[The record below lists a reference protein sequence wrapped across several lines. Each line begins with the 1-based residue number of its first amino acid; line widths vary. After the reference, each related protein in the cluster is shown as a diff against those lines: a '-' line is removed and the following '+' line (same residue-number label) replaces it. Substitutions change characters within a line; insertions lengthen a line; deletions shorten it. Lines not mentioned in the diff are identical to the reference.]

1 MKVGI
6 IGSGLQCGRRI
17 EALQAFSDDAVS
29 IVIGNNE
36 RTLSQVT
43 NKYGVPVAMDPKK
56 LFENDEIEAVIV
68 CTPPSSHYEYM
79 RLGLLSSK
87 KILVE
92 KPIAKSSH
100 QINEL
105 DIEFGAQLLESV
117 RCGFNHRFHPGIQ
130 MAKKFLAQNRIGE
143 VLFGR
148 SIYGI
153 AARPDYAHEWR
164 SNKELAA
171 GGQFMEQGSH
181 QIDLF
186 QWLIGP
192 VESIFCKTSNNIFD
206 KQELD
211 DGGMSILSFK
221 SGASAQLHTSLAQ
234 WHNRFEFE
242 IYGTLGFMKI
252 GGLGNTYGTETFEF
266 GERDDFAPFNS
277 HLYQFR
283 GPDKSWILEWEAFK
297 KSILGEPT
305 DIGTIDDARKV
316 MLVAEAGYKSNSLR
330 TEVNL

>member
-6 IGSGLQCGRRI
+6 IGSGLQSGRRI
-17 EALQAFSDDAVS
+17 EAIQAASQDSIS
-29 IVIGNNE
+29 IVVGNNHG
-36 RTLSQVT
+36 TLSRV
-43 NKYGVPVAMDPKK
+43 NRKYGIPIAIDPNN
-56 LFENDEIEAVIV
+56 LFENNEIEAVII
-68 CTPPSSHYEYM
+68 CTPPSSHYEFI
-79 RLGLLSSK
+79 RLGLLSNK

-92 KPIAKSSH
+92 KPISRSSGEIYKL
-100 QINEL
+100 INE
-105 DIEFGAQLLESV
+105 FGTQVIDSV

-130 MAKKFLAQNRIGE
+130 MAKKFLFENKIGE
-143 VLFGR
+143 ILFAR
-148 SIYGI
+148 SVYGI
-153 AARPDYAHEWR
+153 AARPDYTNEWR
-164 SNKELAA
+164 ANSEYAA
-171 GGQFMEQGSH
+171 GGQFIEQGSH

-192 VESIFCKTSNNIFD
+192 IESIFCKTSNKIFD

-221 SGASAQLHTSLAQ
+221 DGVSAQLHTSLAQ

-242 IYGTLGFMKI
+242 IYGTSGFIKV

-277 HLYQFR
+277 HIHQFR

-297 KSILGEPT
+297 GSIIGEST
-305 DIGTIDDARKV
+305 DIGTLNDALNV
-316 MLVAEAGYKSNSLR
+316 MLVAEAGYKSNSQR
-330 TEVNL
+330 TEIKL

>member
-6 IGSGLQCGRRI
+6 IGSGLQCVRRI
-17 EALQAFSDDAVS
+17 EAIQAVSDDSVS

-36 RTLSQVT
+36 RTLNQV
-43 NKYGVPVAMDPKK
+43 NKKYGIPVAMDPKN
-56 LFENDEIEAVIV
+56 LFQNDEIEAVMV

-79 RLGLLSSK
+79 RLGLLSNK

-100 QINEL
+100 EIDKL
-105 DIEFGAQLLESV
+105 IIEFGDHLHESV

-130 MAKKFLAQNRIGE
+130 MAKKFLAEKKIGE

-153 AARPDYAHEWR
+153 AARPDYTDEWR
-164 SNKELAA
+164 SNKEFAA
-171 GGQFMEQGSH
+171 GGQFIEQGSH

-186 QWLIGP
+186 QWLVGP
-192 VESIFCKTSNNIFD
+192 VESIFCKTSNNVFD

-211 DGGMSILSFK
+211 DGGMSILSFRV
-221 SGASAQLHTSLAQ
+221 GVSAQLHTSLAQ

-242 IYGTLGFMKI
+242 IYGTTGFIKVS
-252 GGLGNTYGTETFEF
+252 GLGNTYGTETFEF
-266 GERDDFAPFNS
+266 GEREDFAPFNS
-277 HLYQFR
+277 HVYQFR
-283 GPDKSWILEWEAFK
+283 GPDKSWIHEWEAFK
-297 KSILGEPT
+297 KSILGQST
-305 DIGTIDDARKV
+305 DIGTIDEARKV
-316 MLVAEAGYKSNSLR
+316 MLVAEAGYKSNALR
-330 TEVNL
+330 TEIQL